1 MLCEG
6 NRNGVLPII
15 AISFCWLTPAHPDPE
30 GLQLAT
36 VVSVLERE
44 LPKYAR
50 AKDSFS
56 GVQDMGIFWDWAS
69 LSQKDS
75 ALWAPCCGGP
85 TFVEPAERDQAQVL
99 AADRY
104 EASRTEEEKA
114 GFHFALHET
123 MDLWYSSMRTRAP
136 QSTC

>member
-1 MLCEG
+1 MREPRIRSAVFRTWEYFGMCVPPASNCAIGIMGGWGGEGGGSKYISRIRCPLPMLLGC
-6 NRNGVLPII
+6 NCR
-15 AISFCWLTPAHPDPE
+15 S
-30 GLQLAT
+30 Q
-36 VVSVLERE
+36 
-44 LPKYAR
+44 
-50 AKDSFS
+50 
-56 GVQDMGIFWDWAS
+56 WAS